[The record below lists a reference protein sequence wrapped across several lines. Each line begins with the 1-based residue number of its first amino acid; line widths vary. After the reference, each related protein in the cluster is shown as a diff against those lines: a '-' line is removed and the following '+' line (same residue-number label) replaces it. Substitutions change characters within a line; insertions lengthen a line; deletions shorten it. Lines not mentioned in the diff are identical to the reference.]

1 MKVVEL
7 LDLES
12 YEKNQQKKNVCAY
25 ARVSSTKDV
34 QTTSFDLQ
42 VETYTKM
49 IQSNPEWNFAGV
61 YADEGKSGTNLVYRD
76 QFNLMVDLAKSGTID
91 MIITK
96 SVSRFARNTID
107 CLSVIQELKRHGTE
121 VWFEKENLSSFDPKI
136 EFVIAVMAGMAEEE
150 SRGISENVKW
160 GVRKRFRDGIVPM
173 VTSQILGYDRDD
185 NNNIIIN
192 KKEAKVIK
200 LIFKMYSEGISLR
213 LIAEHLNTLSLKT
226 KYGNKAYYEGA
237 IRGIINNE
245 RYTGNAIL
253 QKSIRKK
260 VGDRSGDKN
269 QQTHPKYYVQNSHPA
284 IVSQELFDE
293 VHKIKNKRILK
304 YNHILDKKQL
314 KKVGT
319 NRSEYAE
326 FVECGICGKNYHFK
340 VNNKNTI
347 SEKEILVCFS
357 NKVNK
362 KCDNDAL
369 FIETFD
375 EMLISQINNILK
387 HKDEFLNSLRK
398 ALMIHPAIID
408 LNSCLKQAQEKL
420 DEYDAKLRNLI
431 SSSDDL
437 DKLVRDEI
445 ISLKN
450 ETELDLLKSKNAL
463 LTTHNISSVI
473 KKIKA
478 LLNTHKVPI
487 ESITDFSFRDLFT
500 KVIVHDRDH
509 IEFVINAFQST
520 YQKSVYSFPSI
531 ETEYIIRKTKHK
543 AQSVINLY

>member
-1 MKVVEL
+1 MNVVEL
-7 LDLES
+7 LNVDS
-12 YEKNQQKKNVCAY
+12 YEKTLKRKNVCAY
-25 ARVSSTKDV
+25 ARVSTSKDL
-34 QTTSFDLQ
+34 QETSFDLQ
-42 VETYTKM
+42 IETYTKM
-49 IQSNPEWNFAGV
+49 IQSNHEWNFSGV
-61 YADEGKSGTNLVYRD
+61 FADEGKSGTNLDYRD
-76 QFNLMVDLAKSGTID
+76 QFNLMVEISKSGNID

-107 CLSVIQELKRHGTE
+107 CLSVIQELNRHGTE

-150 SRGISENVKW
+150 SRSISENVKW
-160 GVRKRFRDGIVPM
+160 GVLKRFRDGIVPM

-185 NNNIIIN
+185 DNNIIIN
-192 KKEAKVIK
+192 KKESKVIK
-200 LIFKMYSEGISLR
+200 LIFKMYSEGISQR
-213 LIAEHLNTLSLKT
+213 LIAEHLNSLNLKT
-226 KYGNKAYYEGA
+226 KFGNKPYYEGA

-260 VGDRSGDKN
+260 VGDRSGEKN
-269 QQTHPKYYVQNSHPA
+269 QLTQPKYYVENSHPA
-284 IVSQELFDE
+284 IISQELFDE

-304 YNHILDKKQL
+304 YNHTLDKKQL

-326 FVECGICGKNYHFK
+326 FIECGICGKNYHFK
-340 VNNKNTI
+340 TNNKNTI
-347 SEKEILVCFS
+347 SEKEILICSS

-375 EMLISQINNILK
+375 EMLLSQINNILK

-408 LNSCLKQAQEKL
+408 LNSRLQQAQEKL
-420 DEYDAKLRNLI
+420 DEYDAKLRNLMT
-431 SSSDDL
+431 STDDL

-450 ETELDLLKSKNAL
+450 ETQLDLLKSKNSL
-463 LTTHNISSVI
+463 LTTHNISSII
-473 KKIKA
+473 KKTKA
-478 LLNTHKVPI
+478 LLNKHKAPI
-487 ESITDFSFRDLFT
+487 EKISDFTFRDLFT
-500 KVIVHDRDH
+500 KVSVHSRDH
-509 IEFVINAFQST
+509 IEFIIN
-520 YQKSVYSFPSI
+520 SFPNTNQEYTFSFSSI

-543 AQSVINLY
+543 AQSVINIY

>member
-12 YEKNQQKKNVCAY
+12 YEKNQQKKKVCAY
-25 ARVSSTKDV
+25 ARVSSTKDI

-76 QFNLMVDLAKSGTID
+76 QFNLMVELAKSGTID

-185 NNNIIIN
+185 NNNVIIN

-213 LIAEHLNTLSLKT
+213 LIAEHLNTLGLKT
-226 KYGNKAYYEGA
+226 KYGNKEYYEGA

-245 RYTGNAIL
+245 RYTGDAIL

-304 YNHILDKKQL
+304 YNHTLDKKQL
-314 KKVGT
+314 KKVGI

-340 VNNKNTI
+340 VNNKNTV

-375 EMLISQINNILK
+375 KMLISQINNILK

-398 ALMIHPAIID
+398 ALLIHPAIIN
-408 LNSCLKQAQEKL
+408 LNSRLQQAQEKL
-420 DEYDAKLRNLI
+420 DEYDAKLRNLM

-463 LTTHNISSVI
+463 LTTHNISSI
-473 KKIKA
+473 IMKIKA

-500 KVIVHDRDH
+500 KVIVHDRNH
-509 IEFVINAFQST
+509 IEFVINAFQSP

>member
-1 MKVVEL
+1 
-7 LDLES
+7 
-12 YEKNQQKKNVCAY
+12 
-25 ARVSSTKDV
+25 
-34 QTTSFDLQ
+34 
-42 VETYTKM
+42 
-49 IQSNPEWNFAGV
+49 
-61 YADEGKSGTNLVYRD
+61 
-76 QFNLMVDLAKSGTID
+76 
-91 MIITK
+91 
-96 SVSRFARNTID
+96 
-107 CLSVIQELKRHGTE
+107 
-121 VWFEKENLSSFDPKI
+121 
-136 EFVIAVMAGMAEEE
+136 MAE
-150 SRGISENVKW
+150 
-160 GVRKRFRDGIVPM
+160 
-173 VTSQILGYDRDD
+173 Q
-185 NNNIIIN
+185 
-192 KKEAKVIK
+192 
-200 LIFKMYSEGISLR
+200 
-213 LIAEHLNTLSLKT
+213 
-226 KYGNKAYYEGA
+226 
-237 IRGIINNE
+237 
-245 RYTGNAIL
+245 
-253 QKSIRKK
+253 
-260 VGDRSGDKN
+260 
-269 QQTHPKYYVQNSHPA
+269 
-284 IVSQELFDE
+284 
-293 VHKIKNKRILK
+293 
-304 YNHILDKKQL
+304 
-314 KKVGT
+314 
-319 NRSEYAE
+319 
-326 FVECGICGKNYHFK
+326 
-340 VNNKNTI
+340 
-347 SEKEILVCFS
+347 EILVCFS

-398 ALMIHPAIID
+398 ALLIHPAIID
-408 LNSCLKQAQEKL
+408 LNSRLQQAQEKL
-420 DEYDAKLRNLI
+420 DEYDAKLRNLM

-509 IEFVINAFQST
+509 IEFVINAFQSP